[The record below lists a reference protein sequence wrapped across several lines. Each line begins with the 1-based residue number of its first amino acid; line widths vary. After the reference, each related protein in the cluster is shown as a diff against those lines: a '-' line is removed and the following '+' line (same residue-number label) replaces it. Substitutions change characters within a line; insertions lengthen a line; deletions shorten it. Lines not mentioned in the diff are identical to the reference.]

1 MQNATV
7 IVPNIRR
14 SFGPAISA
22 REITVAAGAAFI
34 VWILLAIC
42 QFRSA
47 PDLGGDFDQFYAAG
61 VVLNQHGDLYDVALQ
76 KRVCDQLHSGH
87 SGPNHGPAYVYSPT
101 LALLFRPLA
110 LLPFNVAYAVWVFIS
125 LLVYGCGLWALSPF
139 LKSLSVD
146 RQRAFYALAL
156 SFSAFLYFT
165 IISGQISAIAFL
177 LVACAIRADL
187 DGKYLLSGALLA
199 ACAYKPTL
207 IVILGPCLLIRRNW
221 RMLAGVAISVLGGFA
236 VTISALGIQPY
247 LHWARVLTTY
257 TRF

>member
-1 MQNATV
+1 MQDASV

-22 REITVAAGAAFI
+22 REIAVAAGAAFI

-110 LLPFNVAYAVWVFIS
+110 FLPFKVAYAIRICFS
-125 LLVYGCGLWALSPF
+125 LLLYSCGLWALSPF
-139 LKSLSVD
+139 WNGLPLD
-146 RQRAFYALAL
+146 GQLAFYALAL

-165 IISGQISAIAFL
+165 IMSG
-177 LVACAIRADL
+177 
-187 DGKYLLSGALLA
+187 
-199 ACAYKPTL
+199 
-207 IVILGPCLLIRRNW
+207 
-221 RMLAGVAISVLGGFA
+221 
-236 VTISALGIQPY
+236 
-247 LHWARVLTTY
+247 H
-257 TRF
+257 